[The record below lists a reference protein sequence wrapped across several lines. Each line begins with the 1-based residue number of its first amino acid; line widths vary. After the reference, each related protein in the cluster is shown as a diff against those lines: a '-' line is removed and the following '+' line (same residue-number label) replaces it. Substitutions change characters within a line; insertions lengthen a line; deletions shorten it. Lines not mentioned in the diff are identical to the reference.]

1 MLTESCEKVAHKFYC
16 ANCNYNTSR
25 KSSYDKHNLTAKH
38 LQLTNVNNKLTESC
52 EKATE
57 SSSYICHICD
67 KEYKSRVGLWKHSK
81 NCKFENKKTEKD
93 EITDKE
99 LIMMLIK
106 DNSEFKNMMMEVI
119 KTGTHNTNITHTN
132 SHNKAFNLNFFLNE
146 TCKDAMN
153 IMDFVDSIKLQLN
166 DLEKVGELG
175 YVEGISNIIVKNLKE
190 LDINKRPVH
199 CTDKKRETMYIKDED
214 KWEKDEEQKKM
225 HKVIKKVACKNQN
238 LIPKFKEIHPDC
250 GKYSSKFSDQY
261 NKIIVESMGGTGDN
275 DYEKEEK
282 IIKNISKQVFIDKEP
297 SQQVD

>member
-106 DNSEFKNMMMEVI
+106 DNSEFKNIMMEVI
-119 KTGTHNTNITHTN
+119 KSCEQICKSSFKLDSFLLVKSIVMFLKTFIDVKSFMKFVSTNLP
-132 SHNKAFNLNFFLNE
+132 SEELNFNP
-146 TCKDAMN
+146 TVV
-153 IMDFVDSIKLQLN
+153 I
-166 DLEKVGELG
+166 LEQ
-175 YVEGISNIIVKNLKE
+175 I
-190 LDINKRPVH
+190 
-199 CTDKKRETMYIKDED
+199 
-214 KWEKDEEQKKM
+214 
-225 HKVIKKVACKNQN
+225 KVI
-238 LIPKFKEIHPDC
+238 
-250 GKYSSKFSDQY
+250 
-261 NKIIVESMGGTGDN
+261 
-275 DYEKEEK
+275 
-282 IIKNISKQVFIDKEP
+282 
-297 SQQVD
+297 